1 MPRLSSSAEKTA
13 FGISVSRAEATY
25 GEAGSPRQVTLEMV
39 DSGGM
44 SGLMGLVGWMG
55 VQVER
60 ESDDGY
66 ERTRRENGRLVH
78 EKVSRAAGTSEY
90 AIVVG
95 DRFLVTATGR
105 DVGIDEIRTAVASL
119 ELGRLDALG
128 VAGGQR

>member
-1 MPRLSSSAEKTA
+1 
-13 FGISVSRAEATY
+13 
-25 GEAGSPRQVTLEMV
+25 
-39 DSGGM
+39 M